1 MEFTPFIVAS
11 LTWLLM
17 LAAYYF
23 PHRRAFHMPVMLAII
38 AFDIGMPFYLYTHH
52 DWWKQLIEEQDIFS
66 FLTWMHFG
74 LLAVMYALY
83 VLQIQT
89 ARRLLGGDQTARKD
103 HRSQGRAMLWV
114 RALVILSG
122 GLLGT

>member
-23 PHRRAFHMPVMLAII
+23 PHRRAFHMPAMLAII

-83 VLQIQT
+83 VLQVQT
-89 ARRLLGGDQTARKD
+89 ARRLLGGDETARKD